1 MTVPIEMI
9 YSLRKTREFL
19 FDLMDS
25 NKTPKL
31 PKKVRRQAGRCI
43 KHFPFSIYEKDIL
56 QGILDGRNRDEKV
69 EDTGF
74 SEVESKRLEDY
85 TEDLPYWWTKDD

>member
-1 MTVPIEMI
+1 
-9 YSLRKTREFL
+9 
-19 FDLMDS
+19 
-25 NKTPKL
+25 
-31 PKKVRRQAGRCI
+31 
-43 KHFPFSIYEKDIL
+43 
-56 QGILDGRNRDEKV
+56 GRNRDEKV